1 MVCDFDFQKTYGK
14 IGKNFIHV
22 HHLTKVEDI
31 GNKYEVN
38 PINDLRP
45 VCPNCHSMLHKQE
58 PPLTIEE
65 LKLLLK

>member
-22 HHLTKVEDI
+22 HHLIKVADI
-31 GNKYEVN
+31 GSKYEVN
-38 PINDLRP
+38 PIKDLRP
-45 VCPNCHSMLHKQE
+45 VCPNCHSMLHKKE

-65 LKLLLK
+65 LRLLLK